1 MKIKVAVVGNASTG
15 KTSLINY
22 MNKYPLFE
30 FEEYPLRAE
39 NKKNHDYYIFTVD
52 AANDINQ
59 QVDAINT
66 GIPNS
71 LITVLKTDAT
81 PFKNDEQLLNKK
93 TFYFSQNDFFIEK
106 TVFDLL
112 SFIVE
117 SKLSSMS
124 KEFKK
129 IKGLLDDS
137 GYNNLCT
144 EDRNK
149 IIGIYHLFLESEN
162 KNLINKLINQMGE
175 MNSEELVELFP
186 FQEIYNSQTE
196 NNKNILR
203 KIISYK
209 CKPNFIPSFNK
220 YFEY

>member
-1 MKIKVAVVGNASTG
+1 MNVAVVGNTSTR

-39 NKKNHDYYIFTVD
+39 NTKNHDYYIFTVD

-81 PFKNDEQLLNKK
+81 PLKNDEQLLNKK
-93 TFYFSQNDFFIEK
+93 TFYFSQYDLNAEK

-117 SKLSSMS
+117 SKMFSMS
-124 KEFKK
+124 KELKNIKK
-129 IKGLLDDS
+129 LLDDS
-137 GYNNLCT
+137 GYFKLCS

-149 IIGIYHLFLESEN
+149 IIGIYHLFLESIN

-209 CKPNFIPSFNK
+209 CKPHFIPSFNK